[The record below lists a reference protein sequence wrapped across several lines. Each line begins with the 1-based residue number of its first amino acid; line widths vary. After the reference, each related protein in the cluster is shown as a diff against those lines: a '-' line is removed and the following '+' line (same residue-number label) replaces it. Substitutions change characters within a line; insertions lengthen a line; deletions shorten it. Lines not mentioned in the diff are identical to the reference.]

1 MAAWILAQGL
11 SAERPLVIL
20 SDNSVEHALFALA
33 AQHVGVPSAAI
44 SPAYSLMS
52 KDFDKL
58 RSMVSLLEPG
68 AIYVSAMQPFAAAL
82 AAIQPLHSATIVSGN
97 AADTGAISFRTIA
110 ATLETPDVAKAF
122 AAVTPDTIA
131 KFLFTSGSTGTPK
144 AVINTQRMLTSSQ
157 QAKAQTW
164 SFLEGSGDGL
174 VILDWLPWS
183 HTFGANHN
191 FNLVLRNGGTLFVD
205 GGKPAPGLFATSLA
219 NLRSV
224 MPTVYFN
231 VPRGFDMLIAA
242 LRSDDELRRRFFSEV
257 KFAFYAGAA
266 LPQNLWDAL
275 EELSIKTVGR
285 ALPMVSAWGS
295 TETSPLA
302 TDCHFQAQRSGNIGV
317 PIPGT
322 ELKLVPS
329 GDKLEVRVRGP
340 NVTPGYWKAPELTA
354 QAFDAEGFY
363 LIGDAVTFA
372 DPARPELG
380 LFFDGRVA
388 EDFKLNS
395 GTWVSVGTLR
405 VAGIAAL
412 APLAQD
418 IVVTGHGGDEVRF
431 LVFPNIAACR
441 AHAGLTDSA
450 DVKDV
455 IGHDKVRHS
464 IAQGLAKLK
473 AQSGNSS
480 GHATRALLLAEPASV
495 DGGEIT
501 DKGYI
506 NQRAVLTRRAQAV
519 ATLDDDGF
527 RRMDRLRRVRRGTS
541 DLARHAGT
549 SPAMTKSKSFALT
562 NLLPKQLTC
571 ESFRAIA
578 RFTDRA
584 VELPCRAG
592 RKRMLERSGP
602 SGPNARAHQAGWNA
616 GARLA
621 VVAVARS
628 GAALAGHGAEILV
641 QPPQQVDQNLPLVFL
656 QAGQQ
661 PPLAF
666 ERGHDHLVVDR
677 APARGQRDG
686 VGAAVVGCGADRD
699 QAALLQHRK
708 IAADR
713 PLVEADHVADP
724 RGRNAGLDRQQ
735 RHDPPF
741 RDVDAEIALIKHR
754 RAVRQLVGDEGD
766 ERRNVAVEI
775 EQRAVIGGCG
785 LHWARPARF
794 PAKGNLAHVSII
806 AAELRPSNRDMGQ
819 GFTRTNFGRSR

>member
-1 MAAWILAQGL
+1 MISATARSDHPETLFAKPAISADRRADGSIILKSTVPLKESERCVGDWLEHWARQTPKRIFLGDRASADRPWRTVTYADALRQVRSAAAWILAQGL
-11 SAERPLVIL
+11 GVERPLVIL
-20 SDNSVEHALFALA
+20 ADNSVDHALFALA

-58 RSMVSLLEPG
+58 KGMIKLLGPG
-68 AIYVSAMQPFAAAL
+68 AIFVSGAKPFAAAL
-82 AAIQPLHSATIVSGN
+82 AAIAPLHSATIVSGD
-97 AADTGAISFRTIA
+97 ADGGDVVTFRGIA
-110 ATLETPDVAKAF
+110 ASLETPAVAKAF

-164 SFLEGSGDGL
+164 AFLDDIGADL

-191 FNLVLRNGGTLFVD
+191 FNLVLRNGGTLYVD

-224 MPTVYFN
+224 TPTVYFN

-242 LRSDDELRRRFFSEV
+242 LRSDDELRRKFFGEV

-302 TDCHFQAQRSGNIGV
+302 TDCHFQAKRSGNIGV

-322 ELKLVPS
+322 ELKLVRS

-395 GTWVSVGTLR
+395 GTWVTVGALR

-412 APLAQD
+412 APLVQD

-441 AHAGLTDSA
+441 AHAGLADSA
-450 DVKDV
+450 DAKEA
-455 IGHDKVRHS
+455 IAHDKVRAA

-495 DGGEIT
+495 DDGEIT

-506 NQRAVLTRRAQAV
+506 NQRAVLTRRAGAV
-519 ATLDDDGF
+519 ATLDDGASTEWI
-527 RRMDRLRRVRRGTS
+527 GC
-541 DLARHAGT
+541 AG
-549 SPAMTKSKSFALT
+549 
-562 NLLPKQLTC
+562 
-571 ESFRAIA
+571 
-578 RFTDRA
+578 
-584 VELPCRAG
+584 
-592 RKRMLERSGP
+592 
-602 SGPNARAHQAGWNA
+602 
-616 GARLA
+616 
-621 VVAVARS
+621 
-628 GAALAGHGAEILV
+628 
-641 QPPQQVDQNLPLVFL
+641 
-656 QAGQQ
+656 
-661 PPLAF
+661 
-666 ERGHDHLVVDR
+666 
-677 APARGQRDG
+677 
-686 VGAAVVGCGADRD
+686 
-699 QAALLQHRK
+699 
-708 IAADR
+708 
-713 PLVEADHVADP
+713 
-724 RGRNAGLDRQQ
+724 
-735 RHDPPF
+735 
-741 RDVDAEIALIKHR
+741 
-754 RAVRQLVGDEGD
+754 
-766 ERRNVAVEI
+766 
-775 EQRAVIGGCG
+775 
-785 LHWARPARF
+785 
-794 PAKGNLAHVSII
+794 
-806 AAELRPSNRDMGQ
+806 
-819 GFTRTNFGRSR
+819 

>member
-1 MAAWILAQGL
+1 MTIAATSGADSQHLFATPAIASDRRGDGSIILKSTTPLGASARCIGDWLEHWAQRAPDRIFLADRASADAPWTTVTYKDALKQVRSAAAWILAQGL

-58 RSMVSLLEPG
+58 KSMITLLGPG
-68 AIYVSAMQPFAAAL
+68 AIYVSGAKPFATAL
-82 AAIQPLHSATIVSGN
+82 AAIAPLHSAVIVSGDAGDIN
-97 AADTGAISFRTIA
+97 AIPFRTIA
-110 ATLETPDVAKAF
+110 ATPETSEVATAF
-122 AAVTPDTIA
+122 AAITPDTIA

-164 SFLEGSGDGL
+164 TFLEDGGDNL

-191 FNLVLRNGGTLFVD
+191 FNLVLRNGGTLYVD

-242 LRSDDELRRRFFSEV
+242 LRGDEALRTKFFSEV

-275 EELSIKTVGR
+275 EELSIRTVGR

-302 TDCHFQAQRSGNIGV
+302 TDCHFLAKRSGNIGV

-372 DPARPELG
+372 DPAHPELG

-395 GTWVSVGTLR
+395 GTWVNVGTLR

-431 LVFPNIAACR
+431 LVFPNVAACR
-441 AHAGLTDSA
+441 AHAGLSDNA

-455 IGHDKVRHS
+455 IGHDKVRGA

-480 GHATRALLLAEPASV
+480 GHATRALLLAEIASV

-506 NQRAVLTRRAQAV
+506 NQRAVLTRRASAV
-519 ATLDDDGF
+519 ATLDSD
-527 RRMDRLRRVRRGTS
+527 TS
-541 DLARHAGT
+541 TDWIGCAG
-549 SPAMTKSKSFALT
+549 
-562 NLLPKQLTC
+562 
-571 ESFRAIA
+571 
-578 RFTDRA
+578 
-584 VELPCRAG
+584 
-592 RKRMLERSGP
+592 
-602 SGPNARAHQAGWNA
+602 
-616 GARLA
+616 
-621 VVAVARS
+621 
-628 GAALAGHGAEILV
+628 
-641 QPPQQVDQNLPLVFL
+641 
-656 QAGQQ
+656 
-661 PPLAF
+661 
-666 ERGHDHLVVDR
+666 
-677 APARGQRDG
+677 
-686 VGAAVVGCGADRD
+686 
-699 QAALLQHRK
+699 
-708 IAADR
+708 
-713 PLVEADHVADP
+713 
-724 RGRNAGLDRQQ
+724 
-735 RHDPPF
+735 
-741 RDVDAEIALIKHR
+741 
-754 RAVRQLVGDEGD
+754 
-766 ERRNVAVEI
+766 
-775 EQRAVIGGCG
+775 
-785 LHWARPARF
+785 
-794 PAKGNLAHVSII
+794 
-806 AAELRPSNRDMGQ
+806 
-819 GFTRTNFGRSR
+819 

>member
-1 MAAWILAQGL
+1 MTSAATSGDNSRSLFATPAIVADRRADGSILVKSTTPLQPSARCVGDWLEHWARQTPDRIFLGDRASIDAPWATVTYQDALRQVRSAAAWILAQGL
-11 SAERPLVIL
+11 SIERPLVIL

-58 RSMVSLLEPG
+58 RSMVELLQPG
-68 AIYVSAMQPFAAAL
+68 AIYVSGTMPFAAAL
-82 AAIQPLHSATIVSGN
+82 AAIRPLHLAPIVSGN
-97 AADTGAISFRTIA
+97 AGDSDAIPFRTIA
-110 ATLETPDVAKAF
+110 ATPETPDVAKAF
-122 AAVTPDTIA
+122 AAVTPETIA

-164 SFLEGSGDGL
+164 SFLEGSGDDL

-191 FNLVLRNGGTLFVD
+191 FNLVLRNGGTLYVD

-242 LRSDDELRRRFFSEV
+242 LRGDDELRRSFFSEV

-285 ALPMVSAWGS
+285 TLPMVSAWGS

-302 TDCHFQAQRSGNIGV
+302 TDCHFQAKRSGNIGV

-412 APLAQD
+412 SPLAQD
-418 IVVTGHGGDEVRF
+418 IVVTGHGSDEVRF

-441 AHAGLTDSA
+441 AHAGLPDSA

-455 IGHDKVRHS
+455 ITHDKVRS
-464 IAQGLAKLK
+464 TIAQGLAKLK

-506 NQRAVLTRRAQAV
+506 NQRAALTRRAKAV
-519 ATLDDDGF
+519 ATLDDDASAEWIGC
-527 RRMDRLRRVRRGTS
+527 
-541 DLARHAGT
+541 AG
-549 SPAMTKSKSFALT
+549 
-562 NLLPKQLTC
+562 
-571 ESFRAIA
+571 
-578 RFTDRA
+578 
-584 VELPCRAG
+584 
-592 RKRMLERSGP
+592 
-602 SGPNARAHQAGWNA
+602 
-616 GARLA
+616 
-621 VVAVARS
+621 
-628 GAALAGHGAEILV
+628 
-641 QPPQQVDQNLPLVFL
+641 
-656 QAGQQ
+656 
-661 PPLAF
+661 
-666 ERGHDHLVVDR
+666 
-677 APARGQRDG
+677 
-686 VGAAVVGCGADRD
+686 
-699 QAALLQHRK
+699 
-708 IAADR
+708 
-713 PLVEADHVADP
+713 
-724 RGRNAGLDRQQ
+724 
-735 RHDPPF
+735 
-741 RDVDAEIALIKHR
+741 
-754 RAVRQLVGDEGD
+754 
-766 ERRNVAVEI
+766 
-775 EQRAVIGGCG
+775 
-785 LHWARPARF
+785 
-794 PAKGNLAHVSII
+794 
-806 AAELRPSNRDMGQ
+806 
-819 GFTRTNFGRSR
+819 

>member
-1 MAAWILAQGL
+1 MAATPRGDASNLFAVPKTVAEHRADGSIVLRSPEPLRESARCIGDWLEQWARQSPDKVFLAERGNPEAPWTTVTYAQALRQVRGAASWILAQDL
-11 SAERPLVIL
+11 SAERPLAIL
-20 SDNSVEHALFALA
+20 SDNSIDHALLALA

-58 RSMVSLLEPG
+58 KSMIALLEPG
-68 AIYVSAMQPFAAAL
+68 AIYVSAAKPFAAAL
-82 AAIQPLHSATIVSGN
+82 TAIKPLHNARIISGN
-97 AADTGAISFRTIA
+97 ADDANALAFRTVA
-110 ATLETPDVAKAF
+110 ATPESPEVAKAF
-122 AAVTPDTIA
+122 AALTPDTIA

-164 SFLEGSGDGL
+164 TFLEQQRGEL

-191 FNLVLRNGGTLFVD
+191 FNLVLRNGGSLYID

-219 NLRSV
+219 NLKSV

-242 LRSDDELRRRFFSEV
+242 LRGDEELRRRFFSEV

-275 EELSIKTVGR
+275 EELSIATVGR

-302 TDCHFQAQRSGNIGV
+302 ADCHFLAERSGNIGV

-340 NVTPGYWKAPELTA
+340 NVTPGYWKAPELTK
-354 QAFDAEGFY
+354 QAFDEEGFY
-363 LIGDAVTFA
+363 LIGDAVKLA
-372 DPARPELG
+372 DSERPERG

-418 IVVTGHGGDEVRF
+418 IVVAGHGGDEVRF

-441 AHAGLTDSA
+441 AHAGLPETAVVS
-450 DVKDV
+450 DVLA
-455 IGHDKVRHS
+455 HAEVRAA

-473 AQSGNSS
+473 QQSANSS
-480 GHATRALLLAEPASV
+480 GHATRALLLAEPPSV

-506 NQRAVLTRRAQAV
+506 NQRAVLTRRAEA
-519 ATLDDDGF
+519 
-527 RRMDRLRRVRRGTS
+527 VRRLN
-541 DLARHAGT
+541 DDA
-549 SPAMTKSKSFALT
+549 
-562 NLLPKQLTC
+562 
-571 ESFRAIA
+571 
-578 RFTDRA
+578 
-584 VELPCRAG
+584 
-592 RKRMLERSGP
+592 
-602 SGPNARAHQAGWNA
+602 
-616 GARLA
+616 
-621 VVAVARS
+621 S
-628 GAALAGHGAEILV
+628 GAW
-641 QPPQQVDQNLPLVFL
+641 
-656 QAGQQ
+656 
-661 PPLAF
+661 
-666 ERGHDHLVVDR
+666 
-677 APARGQRDG
+677 
-686 VGAAVVGCGADRD
+686 VGC
-699 QAALLQHRK
+699 
-708 IAADR
+708 
-713 PLVEADHVADP
+713 
-724 RGRNAGLDRQQ
+724 AG
-735 RHDPPF
+735 
-741 RDVDAEIALIKHR
+741 
-754 RAVRQLVGDEGD
+754 
-766 ERRNVAVEI
+766 
-775 EQRAVIGGCG
+775 
-785 LHWARPARF
+785 
-794 PAKGNLAHVSII
+794 
-806 AAELRPSNRDMGQ
+806 
-819 GFTRTNFGRSR
+819 

>member
-1 MAAWILAQGL
+1 MMPAAAPSRDEFETLFAMPAIVADRRDDGSIILKSTTPLRESARCIGDWLEHWARQAPDRIFLADRASADAPWSTVTYKDALRQVRSAAAWILAQGL
-11 SAERPLVIL
+11 SVERPLVIL

-52 KDFDKL
+52 RDFDKL
-58 RSMVSLLEPG
+58 RSMISLLEPG
-68 AIYVSAMQPFAAAL
+68 AIYVSGTKPFAAAL
-82 AAIQPLHSATIVSGN
+82 AAIQPLHSATIVSGD
-97 AADTGAISFRTIA
+97 AADTGAISFRSIA
-110 ATLETPDVAKAF
+110 ATPETPDVAKAF

-164 SFLEGSGDGL
+164 SFLEASGEDL

-191 FNLVLRNGGTLFVD
+191 FNLVLRNGGTLYVD
-205 GGKPAPGLFATSLA
+205 GGKPAPGLFATSMA

-224 MPTVYFN
+224 LPTVYFN

-242 LRSDDELRRRFFSEV
+242 LRSDGELRQRFFSEV

-372 DPARPELG
+372 DPARPERG

-418 IVVTGHGGDEVRF
+418 IVVTGHGGDEVGF

-441 AHAGLTDSA
+441 AHAGLPDSA
-450 DVKDV
+450 DARDV
-455 IGHDKVRHS
+455 IRHDEVRS
-464 IAQGLAKLK
+464 AIASGLAKLK

-519 ATLDDDGF
+519 ATLDDAA
-527 RRMDRLRRVRRGTS
+527 S
-541 DLARHAGT
+541 
-549 SPAMTKSKSFALT
+549 
-562 NLLPKQLTC
+562 
-571 ESFRAIA
+571 
-578 RFTDRA
+578 
-584 VELPCRAG
+584 VE
-592 RKRMLERSGP
+592 
-602 SGPNARAHQAGWNA
+602 W
-616 GARLA
+616 
-621 VVAVARS
+621 
-628 GAALAGHGAEILV
+628 I
-641 QPPQQVDQNLPLVFL
+641 
-656 QAGQQ
+656 
-661 PPLAF
+661 
-666 ERGHDHLVVDR
+666 
-677 APARGQRDG
+677 
-686 VGAAVVGCGADRD
+686 GC
-699 QAALLQHRK
+699 
-708 IAADR
+708 
-713 PLVEADHVADP
+713 
-724 RGRNAGLDRQQ
+724 N
-735 RHDPPF
+735 
-741 RDVDAEIALIKHR
+741 
-754 RAVRQLVGDEGD
+754 
-766 ERRNVAVEI
+766 
-775 EQRAVIGGCG
+775 
-785 LHWARPARF
+785 
-794 PAKGNLAHVSII
+794 S
-806 AAELRPSNRDMGQ
+806 
-819 GFTRTNFGRSR
+819 

>member
-1 MAAWILAQGL
+1 MNVVAASRSDNPETLFATPAIAAERRADGSIWLKSTTPLQPTARCAGDWLEYWAQQTPERIFLGERSSADAPWKTVAYREALHKVRSAGSWILSQGMSAQ
-11 SAERPLVIL
+11 RPLVIL
-20 SDNSVEHALFALA
+20 SDNSIQHALFALGA
-33 AQHVGVPSAAI
+33 MHVGVPVASI

-58 RSMVSLLEPG
+58 KSMIALLDPG
-68 AIYVSAMQPFAAAL
+68 AIYVSGLKTFAPAL
-82 AAIQPLHSATIVSGN
+82 AAIKPLHAAIVVSGD
-97 AADTGAISFRTIA
+97 ADSSEAVPFHTIA
-110 ATLETPDVAKAF
+110 ATSGTPAVAKAF
-122 AAVTPDTIA
+122 AGIGPDTIA

-164 SFLEGSGDGL
+164 SFLDNMLDDL

-191 FNLVLRNGGTLFVD
+191 FNLVLRNGGTLYID

-242 LRSDDELRRRFFSEV
+242 LREDEELRRRFFTEV

-285 ALPMVSAWGS
+285 AMPMVSAWGS

-302 TDCHFQAQRSGNIGV
+302 TDCHFQAERSGNIGV

-354 QAFDAEGFY
+354 KAFDAEGFY

-372 DPARPELG
+372 DPERPERG

-405 VAGIAAL
+405 VAGITAL

-418 IVVTGHGGDEVRF
+418 IVVTGHGGDHVRF

-441 AHAGLTDSA
+441 AHAGLPDSA
-450 DVKDV
+450 GMADV
-455 IGHDKVRHS
+455 IGHQKVRAA

-473 AQSGNSS
+473 AQGAGSS
-480 GHATRALLLAEPASV
+480 THATRALLLAEPASV

-506 NQRAVLTRRAQAV
+506 NQRLVLTRRA
-519 ATLDDDGF
+519 
-527 RRMDRLRRVRRGTS
+527 
-541 DLARHAGT
+541 
-549 SPAMTKSKSFALT
+549 
-562 NLLPKQLTC
+562 
-571 ESFRAIA
+571 
-578 RFTDRA
+578 
-584 VELPCRAG
+584 
-592 RKRMLERSGP
+592 
-602 SGPNARAHQAGWNA
+602 
-616 GARLA
+616 
-621 VVAVARS
+621 VAVAMLEDDACMEWI
-628 GAALAGHGAEILV
+628 GCAG
-641 QPPQQVDQNLPLVFL
+641 
-656 QAGQQ
+656 
-661 PPLAF
+661 
-666 ERGHDHLVVDR
+666 
-677 APARGQRDG
+677 
-686 VGAAVVGCGADRD
+686 
-699 QAALLQHRK
+699 
-708 IAADR
+708 
-713 PLVEADHVADP
+713 
-724 RGRNAGLDRQQ
+724 
-735 RHDPPF
+735 
-741 RDVDAEIALIKHR
+741 
-754 RAVRQLVGDEGD
+754 
-766 ERRNVAVEI
+766 
-775 EQRAVIGGCG
+775 
-785 LHWARPARF
+785 
-794 PAKGNLAHVSII
+794 
-806 AAELRPSNRDMGQ
+806 
-819 GFTRTNFGRSR
+819 

>member
-1 MAAWILAQGL
+1 MTTAAAISRDDPANLFARPAVVADRRADGSIVLKSTMPLGESARCVGDWLEHWAAQTPDRIFLGERASVDAPWTTVSYGQALGRVRAAAAWILAQGL

-20 SDNSVEHALFALA
+20 ADNGIDHALFALA

-58 RSMVSLLEPG
+58 KTMVTLLQPG
-68 AIYVSAMQPFAAAL
+68 AIYVSGTKPFAAAL
-82 AAIQPLHSATIVSGN
+82 AAIQPLHSAKIVSGDGSN
-97 AADTGAISFRTIA
+97 DTISFRALT
-110 ATLETPDVAKAF
+110 ATAETPDVAKAF

-131 KFLFTSGSTGTPK
+131 KFLFTSGSTGAPK

-164 SFLEGSGDGL
+164 TFLEEARDL

-191 FNLVLRNGGTLFVD
+191 FNLVLRNGGTLYVD

-231 VPRGFDMLIAA
+231 VPRGFDMLITA
-242 LRSDDELRRRFFSEV
+242 LRGDDELRRRFFGEV

-275 EELSIKTVGR
+275 EELSIKTSGR

-302 TDCHFQAQRSGNIGV
+302 TDCHFQAKRSGNIGV

-354 QAFDAEGFY
+354 QAFDSDGFY

-372 DPARPELG
+372 DPDRPELG

-405 VAGIAAL
+405 VAGISAL

-418 IVVTGHGGDEVRF
+418 VVVTGHGGDEVRF
-431 LVFPNIAACR
+431 LIFPNIAACR
-441 AHAGLTDSA
+441 AHAGLPDSA
-450 DVKDV
+450 ELKAV
-455 IGHDKVRHS
+455 IGHEKIRAA

-506 NQRAVLTRRAQAV
+506 NQRAVLTRRAGAL
-519 ATLDDDGF
+519 AALDDDA
-527 RRMDRLRRVRRGTS
+527 S
-541 DLARHAGT
+541 
-549 SPAMTKSKSFALT
+549 
-562 NLLPKQLTC
+562 
-571 ESFRAIA
+571 
-578 RFTDRA
+578 
-584 VELPCRAG
+584 
-592 RKRMLERSGP
+592 
-602 SGPNARAHQAGWNA
+602 
-616 GARLA
+616 
-621 VVAVARS
+621 
-628 GAALAGHGAEILV
+628 AEWIGC
-641 QPPQQVDQNLPLVFL
+641 PPL
-656 QAGQQ
+656 QA
-661 PPLAF
+661 
-666 ERGHDHLVVDR
+666 
-677 APARGQRDG
+677 
-686 VGAAVVGCGADRD
+686 
-699 QAALLQHRK
+699 
-708 IAADR
+708 
-713 PLVEADHVADP
+713 
-724 RGRNAGLDRQQ
+724 
-735 RHDPPF
+735 
-741 RDVDAEIALIKHR
+741 
-754 RAVRQLVGDEGD
+754 
-766 ERRNVAVEI
+766 
-775 EQRAVIGGCG
+775 
-785 LHWARPARF
+785 
-794 PAKGNLAHVSII
+794 
-806 AAELRPSNRDMGQ
+806 
-819 GFTRTNFGRSR
+819 